1 MTAPE
6 RLPVADDD
14 ADQGTLQSA
23 VFFGSRDTALTA
35 NAALTAARAASA
47 PPRARVRTSAPRHA
61 AVPSAPAQAWRST
74 WTALAITSVA
84 RGILAVLGCLLLWSV
99 VPAVLG
105 WHSTVVMSGSME
117 PRLHVGDVVVSRP
130 INPATVRPGQVLLV
144 NDPDHPG
151 RLRLHRLAVI
161 RPDGMLT
168 LRGDANPQN
177 DSTPVARS
185 AVHGVGSLHI
195 PYIGEPV
202 YWATIHDYRDLVLL
216 AAVLGV
222 LIWAACVFRLGSA
235 DDEGRER
242 TDPPRPEKHRRR
254 WVRLGAPVAI
264 VLALTATP
272 LVTAPAARAATKFT
286 GSGTNAGNS
295 WSAATYFSCANAA
308 VSDGA
313 RLAWPL
319 NETTGTD
326 ANDITGNELDGTYS
340 NSGVTYRTAG
350 PCNNQNGVTLNG
362 TNGNIAGSATG
373 SNISDLSFEIW
384 FKTSGSHGGTL
395 ESLTTTLFGTTTM
408 VLEVNSSGTLTLAI
422 AAGSTKSVTTTAA
435 FNDNQWH
442 LAVGVIGAN
451 GMALYVDN
459 RAPVTSN
466 AVTSAA
472 TASGT
477 FRVGYGNHNS
487 LGVGTNN
494 YFQGSVAYAALYK
507 LSLTASQVLS
517 HYNAV

>member
-6 RLPVADDD
+6 PLPVEDDD
-14 ADQGTLQSA
+14 ADRNALRSA
-23 VFFGSRDTALTA
+23 ALFGSRDAALTA
-35 NAALTAARAASA
+35 NAALTAARAATA

-61 AVPSAPAQAWRST
+61 AVSSAPAQVWRST
-74 WTALAITSVA
+74 WTALAITSLA

-99 VPAVLG
+99 IPAALG

-130 INPATVRPGQVLLV
+130 IDPAKVRPGQVLLV

-168 LRGDANPQN
+168 LRGDANAQN
-177 DSTPVARS
+177 DSTPVARD

-195 PYIGEPV
+195 PYVGAPV
-202 YWATIHDYRDLVLL
+202 YWATIHDYQHIALL
-216 AAVLGV
+216 AAALAV
-222 LIWAACVFRLGSA
+222 LIGAASVFRLAEDG
-235 DDEGRER
+235 GREP
-242 TDPPRPEKHRRR
+242 TDSPRPEKRRHGR
-254 WVRLGAPVAI
+254 WVRLGAPLAI

-272 LVTAPAARAATKFT
+272 LVTAPPARAAAKFT
-286 GSGTNAGNS
+286 GGGTNAGNG

-308 VSDGA
+308 VSDDA

-319 NETTGTD
+319 NETSGGN
-326 ANDITGNELDGTYS
+326 ANDITGNGLDGTYS

-350 PCNNQNGVTLNG
+350 PCNNQSAVTLNG
-362 TNGNIAGSATG
+362 TSGNIAGSATG
-373 SNISDLSFEIW
+373 SNISDLTFEIW

-395 ESLTTTLFGTTTM
+395 ESLTTTLFGATTM
-408 VLEVNSSGTLTLAI
+408 ALEVNSTGTLTLAI
-422 AAGSTKSVTTTAA
+422 AAGSTKSVSTTAA

-442 LAVGVIGAN
+442 FAVGVIGAN

-459 RAPVTSN
+459 RAPVTST

-477 FRVGYGNHNS
+477 FRVGYGNHTS
-487 LGVGTNN
+487 LGLGSNN
-494 YFQGSVAYAALYK
+494 YFHGSVAYAALYK

-517 HYNAV
+517 HYNAA